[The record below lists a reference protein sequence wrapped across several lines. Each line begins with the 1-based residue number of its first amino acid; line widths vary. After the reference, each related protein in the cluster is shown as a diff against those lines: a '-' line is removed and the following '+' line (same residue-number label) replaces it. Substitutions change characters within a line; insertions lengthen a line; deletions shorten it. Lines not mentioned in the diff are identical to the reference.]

1 MPRGFPVFNSLDK
14 NKALRYDKL
23 IKGDSKMKKRTKA
36 WLFIGAALLLAGS
49 VIFGIV
55 MTMFNWDFSKL
66 QTVKYKTNTYNI
78 TEDYKSISISI
89 DTADILFV
97 PSETEE
103 HLVVCYEKEKE
114 KHSVSV
120 KNGTL
125 VIEKTDSRKWL
136 DFISFSFTSPKIT
149 LYIPKGDYDSLL
161 VKSSTG
167 DIEIPKDFSFQN
179 IDITESTGDVLLRA
193 SVKES
198 AKIKTTTGNI
208 SFEDAT
214 AASID
219 LSVST
224 GKITVTN
231 IVCDGSANIC
241 VSTGKTYLN
250 NVNCKNLSSDGDTGD
265 IYLTNVIVKDKLS
278 LERDTGDVRFDSS
291 DAGEIFIET
300 DTGDVVGSL
309 LTDKVFFP
317 HSDTGKVKLPKTT
330 EGGKCEISTDT
341 GNINIEIK

>member
-1 MPRGFPVFNSLDK
+1 
-14 NKALRYDKL
+14 
-23 IKGDSKMKKRTKA
+23 MKKRTKMGLVIA
-36 WLFIGAALLLAGS
+36 SALVVSGLIIIWS
-49 VIFGIV
+49 V
-55 MTMFNWDFSKL
+55 MTMFNWDFTKL
-66 QTVKYKTNTYNI
+66 QTANYETNNHTI
-78 TEDYKSISISI
+78 TEDYKNISIST
-89 DTADILFV
+89 DTADVLFV

-149 LYIPKGDYDSLL
+149 LYIPKGEYDSLL

-179 IDITESTGDVLLRA
+179 IDITESTGDVSLSA
-193 SVKES
+193 SAKDSVK
-198 AKIKTTTGNI
+198 IRTTTGDI
-208 SFEDAT
+208 SFENAT
-214 AASID
+214 LGSAE

-224 GKITVTN
+224 GKITA
-231 IVCDGSANIC
+231 ANINCVGSVNTC
-241 VSTGKTYLN
+241 VSTGKTYLTN
-250 NVNCKNLSSDGDTGD
+250 MNCKALYSDGDTGD
-265 IYLTNVIVKDKLS
+265 IYLTNILAEEKLS
-278 LERDTGDVRFDSS
+278 VERDTGDIRLDSC

-300 DTGDVVGSL
+300 NTGDIVGSL
-309 LTDKVFFP
+309 LSDKVFFA